1 MATIESAVRAM
12 LTSSTALNAIP
23 DARITHGFR
32 LQDSALPAITFE
44 LAQDEYLTLGS
55 SPLRSVS
62 VELRVI
68 DTTTKDA
75 ADLVASVE
83 TAVRT
88 GTFDTIVFQA
98 VDFKGHAVEN
108 PAVTDG
114 DEAEPA
120 QVMVMFDI
128 YY

>member
-12 LTSSTALNAIP
+12 LTSSTALNGIP
-23 DARITHGFR
+23 DARVTHGFR

-44 LAQDEYLTLGS
+44 LGQDEYLTIGA

-62 VELRVI
+62 VELRII

-88 GTFDTIVFQA
+88 GTFDSIVFQA
-98 VDFKGHAVEN
+98 VDFRGHSVEN

-120 QVMVMFDI
+120 QVVCYFDI
-128 YY
+128 IY